1 MSRIQAREKA
11 FILIFEYIFNKE
23 KSEITLNDILQDVSF
38 TDDDRQYIQTVYEGV
53 IANYDQ
59 LTSIIAKYS
68 EGFALN
74 RIYKIDLGI
83 LLLAL
88 YELLYMDDIPVSV
101 TCNEAVNLTK
111 VYSTE
116 KSPSYV
122 NGILANII
130 KKEGIKKEGIKSQ

>member
-11 FILIFEYIFNKE
+11 FILIFEYLFNHT
-23 KSEITLNDILQDVSF
+23 KSDITLDSIVQDLSF

-53 IANYDQ
+53 TQNFEEIQNLIAQ
-59 LTSIIAKYS
+59 YS
-68 EGFALN
+68 EGFKID

-83 LLLAL
+83 LMLAI
-88 YELLYMDDIPVSV
+88 YELKYMHDIPISV

-111 VYSTE
+111 TYSTE

-130 KKEGIKKEGIKSQ
+130 KKEGINKK

>member
-11 FILIFEYIFNKE
+11 FILIFEYLFNKS
-23 KSEITLNDILQDVSF
+23 KSEITLDNIVQDLSF
-38 TDDDRQYIQTVYEGV
+38 TDDDREYIRKVYEGV
-53 IANYDQ
+53 IENYDK
-59 LTSIIAKYS
+59 LAGIISQYS

-88 YELLYMDDIPVSV
+88 YELLYMDDIPISV

-111 VYSTE
+111 IYSTE

-130 KKEGIKKEGIKSQ
+130 KKEGIKK

>member
-11 FILIFEYIFNKE
+11 FILIFEYLFNKT
-23 KSEITLNDILQDVSF
+23 KSEITLNNIVQDLSF
-38 TDDDRQYIQTVYEGV
+38 TDDDREYIQKVYEGV
-53 IANYDQ
+53 IQNYDKLAGVISQ
-59 LTSIIAKYS
+59 YS

-74 RIYKIDLGI
+74 RIYKIDLGV

-88 YELLYMDDIPVSV
+88 YELMYMDDIPVSV

-111 VYSTE
+111 IYSTE

-130 KKEGIKKEGIKSQ
+130 KKEGIKK

>member
-11 FILIFEYIFNKE
+11 FLLIFEYLFHRN
-23 KSEITLNDILQDVSF
+23 KSEITLNNIVQDLSF
-38 TDDDRQYIQTVYEGV
+38 TDDDRQYIKTVYEGV
-53 IANYDQ
+53 IANYER
-59 LTSIIAKYS
+59 LENIIAQYS
-68 EGFALN
+68 EGFAIN
-74 RIYKIDLGI
+74 RIFRIDLGI

-111 VYSTE
+111 AYSTE

-130 KKEGIKKEGIKSQ
+130 KKEGINK

>member
-11 FILIFEYIFNKE
+11 FVLIFEYLFNHT
-23 KSEITLNDILQDVSF
+23 KSDITLDSIVQDLSF

-53 IANYDQ
+53 THNFEELQSLISQ
-59 LTSIIAKYS
+59 YS
-68 EGFALN
+68 EGFKID
-74 RIYKIDLGI
+74 RIFKIDLGI
-83 LLLAL
+83 LLLAV
-88 YELLYMDDIPVSV
+88 YELKYMQDIPISV

-111 VYSTE
+111 TYSTE

-130 KKEGIKKEGIKSQ
+130 KKEGIKK

>member
-11 FILIFEYIFNKE
+11 FVLIFEYLFNHS
-23 KSEITLNDILQDVSF
+23 KSDITLDEIVQDLSF
-38 TDDDRQYIQTVYEGV
+38 TDDDRQYIQTVYDGV
-53 IANYDQ
+53 INNYDKLQ
-59 LTSIIAKYS
+59 NIIAQYS
-68 EGFALN
+68 EGFAIN

-83 LLLAL
+83 LLLAI
-88 YELLYMDDIPVSV
+88 YELLYMPDIPVSV

-122 NGILANII
+122 NGLLANII
-130 KKEGIKKEGIKSQ
+130 KKEGIKK

>member
-11 FILIFEYIFNKE
+11 FVLIFEYLFNHS
-23 KSEITLNDILQDVSF
+23 KSDITLDEIVQDLSF
-38 TDDDRQYIQTVYEGV
+38 TDDDRQYIQTVYDGV
-53 IANYDQ
+53 INNYDKLQ
-59 LTSIIAKYS
+59 NIIAQYS
-68 EGFALN
+68 EGFAIN

-83 LLLAL
+83 LLLAV
-88 YELLYMDDIPVSV
+88 YELLYMPDIPVSV

-122 NGILANII
+122 NGLLANII
-130 KKEGIKKEGIKSQ
+130 KKEGIKK

>member
-11 FILIFEYIFNKE
+11 FILIFEYLFNKT
-23 KSEITLNDILQDVSF
+23 KSEITLNNIVQDLSF
-38 TDDDRQYIQTVYEGV
+38 TDDDREYIQKVYEGV
-53 IANYDQ
+53 INNYDK
-59 LTSIIAKYS
+59 LTEIIARYS

-88 YELLYMDDIPVSV
+88 YELYYMDDIPVSV

-111 VYSTE
+111 IYSTE

-130 KKEGIKKEGIKSQ
+130 KKEGIKK

>member
-11 FILIFEYIFNKE
+11 FVLIFEYLFNHT
-23 KSEITLNDILQDVSF
+23 KSDITLDSIVQDLSF

-53 IANYDQ
+53 TQNFEDLQNLIAQ
-59 LTSIIAKYS
+59 YS
-68 EGFALN
+68 EGFKID
-74 RIYKIDLGI
+74 RIFKIDLGI
-83 LLLAL
+83 LMLAV
-88 YELLYMDDIPVSV
+88 YELKYMHDIPISV

-111 VYSTE
+111 TFSTE

-130 KKEGIKKEGIKSQ
+130 KKEGIKK

>member
-11 FILIFEYIFNKE
+11 FILIFEYLFNKS
-23 KSEITLNDILQDVSF
+23 KSEITLDNIVQDLSF
-38 TDDDRQYIQTVYEGV
+38 TDDDREYIRKVYEGV
-53 IANYDQ
+53 IENYDK
-59 LTSIIAKYS
+59 LAGIISQYS
-68 EGFALN
+68 EGFALS

-88 YELLYMDDIPVSV
+88 YELLYMDDIPISV

-111 VYSTE
+111 IYSTE

-130 KKEGIKKEGIKSQ
+130 KKEGIKK

>member
-11 FILIFEYIFNKE
+11 FVLIFEYIFNHT
-23 KSEITLNDILQDVSF
+23 KSDITLDNIVQDLSF

-53 IANYDQ
+53 IEKFDELQ
-59 LTSIIAKYS
+59 DLIAKYS
-68 EGFALN
+68 EGFKID
-74 RIYKIDLGI
+74 RIFKIDLGI
-83 LLLAL
+83 LLLAV
-88 YELLYMDDIPVSV
+88 YELKYMQDIPVSV

-111 VYSTE
+111 IYSTE

-130 KKEGIKKEGIKSQ
+130 KKEGISKS

>member
-11 FILIFEYIFNKE
+11 FILIYEYLFNHTKND
-23 KSEITLNDILQDVSF
+23 ITLNNIVQDLSF
-38 TDDDRQYIQTVYEGV
+38 SDDDKQYIVSVYNGVLDNYENLEGL
-53 IANYDQ
+53 IAQY
-59 LTSIIAKYS
+59 A
-68 EGFALN
+68 EGFKID
-74 RIYKIDLGI
+74 RIFKIDLGI
-83 LLLAL
+83 LLLAA
-88 YELLYMDDIPVSV
+88 YELKYMNDIPVSV

-130 KKEGIKKEGIKSQ
+130 KKEGINKNVNS

>member
-11 FILIFEYIFNKE
+11 FLLIFEYLFHRA
-23 KSEITLNDILQDVSF
+23 KSEITLNNIVQDLSF
-38 TDDDRQYIQTVYEGV
+38 TDDDRQYIKTVYEGV
-53 IANYDQ
+53 IANYEK
-59 LTSIIAKYS
+59 LENIIAQYS
-68 EGFALN
+68 EGFAIN
-74 RIYKIDLGI
+74 RIFRIDLGI

-111 VYSTE
+111 IYSTE

-130 KKEGIKKEGIKSQ
+130 KKEGIVK